1 MGSIR
6 RNSVLDRLDVV
17 AVGVEHV
24 GAVVAFVVLGSKPR
38 RAVIGPSCLQRR
50 DVEPGDGPL
59 ACVDDEPP
67 ALPASEGYE
76 ALVLE
81 LQVEPQGSQGRLVE
95 PPAGQQV
102 PHPQGDFRPLCPRP
116 FSTRCSTRW
125 KRWMRQKSL
134 GVSPTRMK
142 RLWLRPDH
150 RATSETFSRW
160 GPLSNRPSA
169 KATAGW
175 RPGSLVVRARRVC
188 LRTLNF
194 ASAVAASSKRSRSF
208 AALAPT
214 TTRGGRGRPAT
225 PRQVRGT
232 GRRHPA

>member
-6 RNSVLDRLDVV
+6 QNSVLDRLDVV

-38 RAVIGPSCLQRR
+38 RAVIAPSCLQRR
-50 DVEPGDGPL
+50 GVETVHGLPAGSGECDVEPGDGPL

-81 LQVEPQGSQGRLVE
+81 LQAEPQGSQGRLVE

-142 RLWLRPDH
+142 
-150 RATSETFSRW
+150 
-160 GPLSNRPSA
+160 
-169 KATAGW
+169 
-175 RPGSLVVRARRVC
+175 
-188 LRTLNF
+188 
-194 ASAVAASSKRSRSF
+194 
-208 AALAPT
+208 
-214 TTRGGRGRPAT
+214 
-225 PRQVRGT
+225 
-232 GRRHPA
+232 